1 MMLNELINKSVYGTI
16 GYIDSQKSIDQIE
29 QYILYNL
36 PILQEY
42 KNIIVAT
49 NYSDEIRLWQP
60 RYDAMWKQ
68 YFPECVLITSPEN
81 RGHNH
86 GCVDL
91 DNLIFNYCKENNIEW
106 LCKSANDTIITHK
119 LLDKQIGEADFYYL
133 TSIGYGWLLEKYDL
147 DLDKFINDNYFY
159 PQTNFYFINVSKTD
173 YLNNAHY
180 ADETYKYIKSLDE
193 YNGRIWE
200 YIENW
205 SCEKFLKD
213 CVERN
218 NLSKEH
224 LISPDKYLS
233 LLNSIKQYNIH
244 DCSHKNI
251 MIEGVCHFHFPEQN
265 ILYI

>member
-1 MMLNELINKSVYGTI
+1 MVIKELVNKSVYGTI
-16 GYIDSQKSIDQIE
+16 GYIGSLEDIDRTE
-29 QYILYNL
+29 QYILYNS

-42 KNIIVAT
+42 KSIIVAT
-49 NYSDEIRLWQP
+49 NYSDVKLSSQS
-60 RYDAMWKQ
+60 DAMWKQ
-68 YFPECVLITSPEN
+68 YFPECILITSPEN

-86 GCVDL
+86 GYVDL
-91 DNLIFNYCKENNIEW
+91 DNLLFNYCKENDIEW
-106 LCKSANDTIITHK
+106 LCKSSNDTIITHE
-119 LLDKQIGEADFYYL
+119 LLDKQIGNADFYYL
-133 TSIGYGWLLEKYDL
+133 NGIGYGGMFKYDF
-147 DLDKFINDNYFY
+147 DFERIVNEDFY

-173 YLNNAHY
+173 YLNDAYY

-205 SCEKFLKD
+205 SCEKFLRD

-233 LLNSIKQYNIH
+233 LLNSIKQYQIH
-244 DCSHKNI
+244 DCSHKNV
-251 MIEGVCHFHFPEQN
+251 MIEGVCHFHTLTEG
-265 ILYI
+265 ILTI